1 LKYQFNAM
9 TDNSKS
15 LRLRELTN
23 AVSASIEKLQSGN
36 LSRTELEKLTEQS
49 KELYERLIV
58 LRYLAYQTEIKGVE
72 PEISEEITKD
82 VQEEIPVINFK
93 IEELKNEGPVQVSL
107 IDAIEEVTKTE
118 IEVPFSTPVVEA
130 EKSLEQEHVNEHQ
143 DEVEVESTP
152 PKPATTLNEFIN
164 FNSQKESLH
173 ERLAKE
179 IHRPES
185 IGSALEHNPIPDL
198 KRAIT
203 LNQRFQFSKELFK
216 GNNQDYEVAI
226 DKLNSVSRDE
236 ALKHLELLRNKYAWN
251 SESLVAH
258 DFVDLVERR
267 HL

>member
-1 LKYQFNAM
+1 M

-23 AVSASIEKLQSGN
+23 LVSVNIEKLQSGN
-36 LSRTELEKLTEQS
+36 LSRTELEKLTEDS
-49 KELYERLIV
+49 KELYERLVV
-58 LRYLAYQTEIKGVE
+58 LRYLAYHTEVKGTS
-72 PEISEEITKD
+72 PEITEENTPP
-82 VQEEIPVINFK
+82 VNEEIPVINFR
-93 IEELKNEGPVQVSL
+93 IEEPKPDGPVQVSL

-118 IEVPFSTPVVEA
+118 VDTATSAPIAEEIKLPEPVFN
-130 EKSLEQEHVNEHQ
+130 S
-143 DEVEVESTP
+143 ESP
-152 PKPATTLNEFIN
+152 LVKPAATLNEFISSN
-164 FNSQKESLH
+164 TQKESLH
-173 ERLAKE
+173 ERLSKG
-179 IHRPES
+179 ISQPES
-185 IGSALEHNPIPDL
+185 IASKLEHNPIPDL

-236 ALKHLELLRNKYAWN
+236 ALKHLESLRSKYSW
-251 SESLVAH
+251 SSDSSVAL